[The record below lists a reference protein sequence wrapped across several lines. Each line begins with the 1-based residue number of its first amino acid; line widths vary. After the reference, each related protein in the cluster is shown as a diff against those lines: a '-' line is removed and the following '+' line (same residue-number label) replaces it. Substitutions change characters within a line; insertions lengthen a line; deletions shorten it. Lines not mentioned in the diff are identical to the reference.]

1 MLDAVRPLFAHMEW
15 ADAMVWRA
23 VRECGAAAADDKTLH
38 DRLYHIHATQTA
50 FLQAWRGE
58 QVVFTGPEDFPG
70 LDAVRGLRRA
80 FYAAAPGY
88 VASLSAD
95 AVDREMVLP
104 WSSYFAKR
112 AGFAAHPSTLGETLL
127 QLPSHSTYHRGQV
140 NTRLRELGGTP
151 PLVDFIAWVWAGKP
165 AAKWVKS
172 STT

>member
-1 MLDAVRPLFAHMEW
+1 MTMLDAVHPLFAHMEW

-23 VRECGAAAADDKTLH
+23 VTDCAGASDDKVLH
-38 DRLYHIHATQTA
+38 DRLYHIHATQHA

-58 QVVFTGPEDFPG
+58 QVVFTGPDDFPG
-70 LDAVRGLRRA
+70 LDAVRDLGRA
-80 FYAAAPGY
+80 FYAVATGY
-88 VASLSAD
+88 VVSLSPN

-104 WSSYFAKR
+104 WSTYFAKR

-140 NTRLRELGGTP
+140 NIRIRELGATP

-165 AAKWVKS
+165 AATW
-172 STT
+172 T

>member
-1 MLDAVRPLFAHMEW
+1 MSFLDAVRPLFVHMEW

-23 VRECGAAAADDKTLH
+23 ALAHEAAADDQVLH
-38 DRLYHIHATQTA
+38 DRLYHIHATQHA

-58 QVVFTGPEDFPG
+58 DVVFTKAEEYPG
-70 LDAVRGLRRA
+70 LDAVLRFARE
-80 FYAAAPGY
+80 FYAVAPSY
-88 VASLSAD
+88 VAAIAPD
-95 AVDREMVLP
+95 AVDAEMVLP

-140 NTRLRELGGTP
+140 NVRLRELGATP

-165 AAKWVKS
+165 DPAWP
-172 STT
+172 